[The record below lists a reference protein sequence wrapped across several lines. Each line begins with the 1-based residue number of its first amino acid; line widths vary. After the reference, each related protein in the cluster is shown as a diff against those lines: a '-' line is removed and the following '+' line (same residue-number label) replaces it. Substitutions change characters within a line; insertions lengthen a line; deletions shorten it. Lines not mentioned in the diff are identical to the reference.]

1 MTATGRPA
9 TGTGHPATDTS
20 TSTGRSTVTTATATA
35 TSTSTGATAAGPPL
49 GAARPAQQ
57 LAGTGA
63 LLRLALRRDRL
74 MMPLWILL
82 LGGSFASVARSITS
96 LYGTAAERAA
106 LAHSMNGDG
115 LLRALYGP
123 VFSDSAGGLTAWR
136 MSGFGAAL
144 AAVMS
149 LVIVVRHTR
158 DEEETGRQELLSSAG
173 VGRRAPLTAAL
184 LAAAAANA
192 GLAGVTAAGLAAS
205 GEPAGGSVALAL
217 SVAATGM
224 LFACTAALAA
234 QLTESARAAKAI
246 GAAAVGGAYV
256 LKAAGDA
263 ASDAGSSV
271 LTWLSPVGWAENVR
285 PYAAERWWVLLLP
298 AAAVAA
304 QGALAYT
311 LAARRDLG
319 MSFLPAR
326 PGPARGRMATAGA
339 LALRLQ
345 RGSLYGW
352 AAGFLVSGVVFGG
365 IADGAGD
372 LVGDNAGAREIFER
386 MGGHSGLTEAFLAAM
401 TGVLGT
407 VAALYVVASV
417 LRLHGEET
425 GVRAEPLLA
434 GAVGRLRW
442 AAGHLAVAF
451 GGSAA
456 VVLAGGAGLALGY
469 GRDPARVIG
478 AALAQLPAV
487 WVFGGL
493 AVLLY
498 GAAPKAAPAAW
509 AVAGLALSLDW
520 LGPALNLP
528 QPVLGL
534 SPFGHLA
541 KLPGAEMAWPPVA
554 VLLLLTAALVTA
566 GLAALRRRDMSG

>member
-1 MTATGRPA
+1 MTATTTGRP
-9 TGTGHPATDTS
+9 GTGAGP
-20 TSTGRSTVTTATATA
+20 
-35 TSTSTGATAAGPPL
+35 AAGPPRS
-49 GAARPAQQ
+49 AHPW
-57 LAGTGA
+57 AGTGV

-82 LGGSFASVARSITS
+82 LGGSFASVARSFAA
-96 LYGTAAERAA
+96 LYGTAAGRAE
-106 LAHSMNGDG
+106 LARSMNGNSS
-115 LLRALYGP
+115 LRALYGP
-123 VFSDSAGGLTAWR
+123 VFSDSVGGLTAWR
-136 MSGFGAAL
+136 MSGFGAVL

-149 LVIVVRHTR
+149 LVVVVRHTR
-158 DEEETGRQELLSSAG
+158 EEEETGRQELLSSAG
-173 VGRRAPLTAAL
+173 VGRPAPLTAAL
-184 LAAAAANA
+184 LAAGAANA
-192 GLAGVTAAGLAAS
+192 GLACVIAAGLTAS
-205 GEPAGGSVALAL
+205 GEPGGGSVALAL
-217 SVAATGM
+217 SVAGTGM
-224 LFACTAALAA
+224 LFACTAAVAA
-234 QLTESARAAKAI
+234 QLTESARAAKGI
-246 GAAAVGGAYV
+246 GAAAIGAAYV

-263 ASDAGSSV
+263 VSGAGSSV

-285 PYAAERWWVLLLP
+285 PYAAERWWVLLLL

-304 QGALAYT
+304 QALVAYT
-311 LAARRDLG
+311 LAGRRDLG

-326 PGPARGRMATAGA
+326 PGPARGRMGTAGA
-339 LALRLQ
+339 LAVRLQ

-352 AAGFLVSGVVFGG
+352 IAGFLVTGAVFGS
-365 IADGAGD
+365 ITDGAGD
-372 LVGDNAGAREIFER
+372 LVGDNAAAREIFQR

-425 GVRAEPLLA
+425 AGRAEPLLA

-442 AAGHLAVAF
+442 AAGHLTVAF
-451 GGSAA
+451 AGSAA
-456 VVLAGGAGLALGY
+456 VVLAGGVGLALGY
-469 GRDPARVIG
+469 GHEPGPVIG

-493 AVLLY
+493 TVLLY

-509 AVAGLALSLDW
+509 ALAGLALALGW
-520 LGPALNLP
+520 IGPALKLP

-541 KLPGAEMAWPPVA
+541 KLPGAEMAWTPV
-554 VLLLLTAALVTA
+554 VILLLLTAALVAA
-566 GLAALRRRDMSG
+566 GLTALRRRDMNG